1 MLNLEQM
8 NKQKKNLKL
17 ISKLI
22 KSLEINLRFF
32 WKILL
37 FLPTELGGLFFG
49 KFNCSKFTIFY
60 HLF

>member
-8 NKQKKNLKL
+8 NKPKKNLKL

-37 FLPTELGGLFFG
+37 FLPTELGGLFFW
-49 KFNCSKFTIFY
+49 KVQ
-60 HLF
+60 LF